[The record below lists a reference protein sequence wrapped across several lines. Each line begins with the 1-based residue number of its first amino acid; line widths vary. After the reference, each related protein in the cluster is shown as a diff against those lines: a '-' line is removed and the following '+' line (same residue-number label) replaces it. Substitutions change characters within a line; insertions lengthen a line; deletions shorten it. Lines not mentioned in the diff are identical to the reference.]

1 MTGIEPAALAGC
13 PQTYRTT
20 IETSS
25 GIFEIEAHRG
35 WSLHGADR
43 FFQLVEQRYYD
54 DSRFYRVVAGKWAQF
69 GIAGVPSVAQAWRGR
84 TIPDDRRVQSN
95 TRGFVAFAN
104 TGPDTRA
111 TQVFINLSDNAAQN
125 DLEAGFAPFG
135 QVVMGMDV
143 VDRLYAGH
151 GEVSGGGMRA
161 GRQDALFVGGNRYLD
176 TNFPQLDRL
185 IRLRNRPVSR

>member
-1 MTGIEPAALAGC
+1 MTGIEPAVLAGC
-13 PQTYRTT
+13 PETYRTI

-54 DSRFYRVVAGKWAQF
+54 DSRFYRVVAGKWVQF
-69 GIAGVPSVAQAWRGR
+69 GIAGAPSVALAWRGR

-135 QVVMGMDV
+135 QTFSGFGGLSAVDWPQWAGANPVGQLADV
-143 VDRLYAGH
+143 ETPCEIFADIMPDDGQIWPASV
-151 GEVSGGGMRA
+151 
-161 GRQDALFVGGNRYLD
+161 
-176 TNFPQLDRL
+176 
-185 IRLRNRPVSR
+185 